1 LYNDHENTGQQPY
14 GYGPCSPANSQIFH
28 RRAKV
33 EQYRLIFIWKWLLIF
48 RSLMERYPPHLLTKT
63 TFMERKQ
70 DTTDRRSFLG
80 SIATGAVAMSMAGL
94 AAPLQSIAKQAD
106 PGYYAD
112 DDPDAWFNKIKGK
125 HRIVFDA
132 TRPHEIMPFVWPAVF
147 QMTNQATGTPPS
159 DTGVVVVLRHSA
171 IPYAF
176 QDNVWAKYNFV
187 KVFDAGDIGP
197 AFKAADY
204 QTALNNRNPF
214 WKPKKGDFQVPGF
227 GAVPIGIN
235 ELQEQGVMFCV
246 CNAAMTVYSNA
257 VAQQTN
263 MKAEQVYNDWKAA
276 LIPGIQIVPSGVWA
290 VGRAQ
295 EHGCAYCFAG

>member
-1 LYNDHENTGQQPY
+1 
-14 GYGPCSPANSQIFH
+14 
-28 RRAKV
+28 
-33 EQYRLIFIWKWLLIF
+33 
-48 RSLMERYPPHLLTKT
+48 
-63 TFMERKQ
+63 MERKQ
-70 DTTDRRSFLG
+70 ATDRRSFLG
-80 SIATGAVAMSMAGL
+80 SIATGAVAMGMAGI
-94 AAPLQSIAKQAD
+94 AAPLQSIAKQTD
-106 PGYYAD
+106 PGFYAD

-159 DTGVVVVLRHSA
+159 DTGVVVVLRHAA

-187 KVFDAGDIGP
+187 KVFNAGDIGP
-197 AFKAADY
+197 SFKAADY

-246 CNAAMTVYSNA
+246 CNAAMTVYSSA
-257 VAQQTN
+257 VASQTN
-263 MKAEQVYNDWKAA
+263 MKQEDIYNEWKAA